1 MGQVSMRSKFR
12 AHVRDEA
19 LDACHALAI
28 ERGWA
33 QVRLSEVASS
43 VGVSRPTLYKE
54 FGSKDGLGEA
64 LVRRET
70 ERFLVG
76 VRETLDAHD
85 GDVAAA
91 LTAAVQFA
99 LVTAEANPL
108 LHAVLTATRGGDDGL
123 LPMLT
128 TRSSPV
134 LDPATAALTHWFAV
148 HAPELDQTEVREA
161 VDVTVR
167 LVVSHLVLP
176 GPDPE
181 ASARLL
187 AEVAMRYLGVA
198 GSRNAV

>member
-1 MGQVSMRSKFR
+1 MEQLSMRTKFR

-19 LDACHALAI
+19 LDVCHALAI

-33 QVRLSEVASS
+33 QVRLSDVATAI
-43 VGVSRPTLYKE
+43 GVSRPTLYKE

-76 VRETLDAHD
+76 VTTTLDEHA
-85 GDVAAA
+85 GDIAGA
-91 LTAAVQFA
+91 LTAAVHFA
-99 LVTAEANPL
+99 LVAAEANPL
-108 LHAVLTATRGGDDGL
+108 LHAVLTTTRGGTDGL

-134 LDPATAALTHWFAV
+134 LDPATAVLAMWFAE
-148 HAPELDQTEVREA
+148 HAPEYDPVEVHDALDVI
-161 VDVTVR
+161 VR

-181 ASARLL
+181 ESARLL
-187 AEVAMRYLGVA
+187 ARVAMRYLGMA
-198 GSRNAV
+198 RPF

>member
-1 MGQVSMRSKFR
+1 MEPVSMRTKFR

-33 QVRLSEVASS
+33 QVRLSEVAGMI
-43 VGVSRPTLYKE
+43 GVSRPTLYKE

-76 VRETLDAHD
+76 VKATLDAYA
-85 GDVAAA
+85 GDMVGA
-91 LTAAVQFA
+91 LTAAAKFS
-99 LVTAEANPL
+99 LVTAEENPL
-108 LHAVLTATRGGDDGL
+108 LHAVLTATRGGTDGL

-134 LDPATAALTHWFAV
+134 LDPATAALTEWFGV
-148 HAPELDQTEVREA
+148 HAPEYDAAEVREA
-161 VDVTVR
+161 VDVLVR

-187 AEVAMRYLGVA
+187 AKVALRYLGVPGPASA
-198 GSRNAV
+198 G

>member
-1 MGQVSMRSKFR
+1 MERVSMRTKFR

-19 LDACHALAI
+19 LDACHDLAI
-28 ERGWA
+28 ARGWT
-33 QVRLSEVASS
+33 QVRLSEIATA

-64 LVRRET
+64 LIRRET
-70 ERFLVG
+70 DRFLVG
-76 VRETLDAHD
+76 VKETLDAHD
-85 GDVAAA
+85 GDIPGG
-91 LTAAVQFA
+91 LTAAVHYA

-108 LHAVLTATRGGDDGL
+108 IHAVLTATRGGSDGL

-134 LDPATAALTHWFAV
+134 LDPATAALCLWFAE
-148 HAPELDQTEVREA
+148 HAPEYDPVEVRKA
-161 VDVTVR
+161 VDVIVR

-176 GPDPE
+176 GPDLE

-187 AEVAMRYLGVA
+187 GDVAMRYLGVP
-198 GSRNAV
+198 RP

>member
-1 MGQVSMRSKFR
+1 MGQESMRSKFR

-33 QVRLSEVASS
+33 QVRLSEVAAS

-85 GDVAAA
+85 GDVAGA

-108 LHAVLTATRGGDDGL
+108 LHAVLTATRGNDGL

-134 LDPATAALTHWFAV
+134 LDPATAALTYWFAE

-181 ASARLL
+181 RSARLL

-198 GSRNAV
+198 RTRNAE

>member
-1 MGQVSMRSKFR
+1 MEQVSMRTKFR
-12 AHVRDEA
+12 EHVRDEA
-19 LDACHALAI
+19 LEACHALAI
-28 ERGWA
+28 EHGWA
-33 QVRLSEVASS
+33 QVRLSDIATA

-64 LVRRET
+64 LIRRET

-76 VRETLDAHD
+76 VKETLDANE
-85 GDVAAA
+85 GDIAGA
-91 LTAAVQFA
+91 LRAAVHFA

-108 LHAVLTATRGGDDGL
+108 LHAVLTATRGGADGL

-134 LDPATAALTHWFAV
+134 LDPATAALTAWFAE
-148 HAPELDQTEVREA
+148 HAPEYDAVEVRRA

-167 LVVSHLVLP
+167 LVVSHLALP

-187 AEVAMRYLGVA
+187 ADVAMRYLGVPR
-198 GSRNAV
+198 S

>member
-1 MGQVSMRSKFR
+1 MEQVSMRTKFR

-33 QVRLSEVASS
+33 QVRLSDVATAI
-43 VGVSRPTLYKE
+43 GVSRPTLYKE

-76 VRETLDAHD
+76 VMTTLDAHA
-85 GDVAAA
+85 GDIAGA
-91 LTAAVQFA
+91 LTAAVHFA
-99 LVTAEANPL
+99 LVAAEENPL
-108 LHAVLTATRGGDDGL
+108 LHAVLTQTRGGTDGL

-134 LDPATAALTHWFAV
+134 LDPATAVLTAWFGE
-148 HAPELDQTEVREA
+148 HAPEYDPVEVHDA
-161 VDVTVR
+161 VDVIVR

-187 AEVAMRYLGVA
+187 AEVAMRYLGVSRPA
-198 GSRNAV
+198 SRN

>member
-1 MGQVSMRSKFR
+1 MEQVSMRTKFR
-12 AHVRDEA
+12 EHVRDEA
-19 LDACHALAI
+19 LEACHALAI
-28 ERGWA
+28 EHGWA
-33 QVRLSEVASS
+33 QVRLSDIATA

-64 LVRRET
+64 LIRRET

-76 VRETLDAHD
+76 VKATLDANE
-85 GDVAAA
+85 GDIAGA
-91 LTAAVQFA
+91 LRAAVHFA

-108 LHAVLTATRGGDDGL
+108 LHAVLTATRGGADGL

-134 LDPATAALTHWFAV
+134 LDPATAALTAWFAE
-148 HAPELDQTEVREA
+148 HAPEYDAVEVRRA

-167 LVVSHLVLP
+167 LVVSHLALP

-187 AEVAMRYLGVA
+187 ADVAMRYLGVPR
-198 GSRNAV
+198 S

>member
-1 MGQVSMRSKFR
+1 MEQVSMRTKFR

-19 LDACHALAI
+19 LDACQVLAI
-28 ERGWA
+28 EHGWPH
-33 QVRLSEVASS
+33 VRLSEVATA

-76 VRETLDAHD
+76 VKETLDAHE

-91 LTAAVQFA
+91 LTAAVHFA
-99 LVTAEANPL
+99 LLEAEANPL
-108 LHAVLTATRGGDDGL
+108 LHAVLTATRGGTDGL

-134 LDPATAALTHWFAV
+134 LDPATTALTAWFLQ
-148 HAPELDQTEVREA
+148 HAPEYDPTEIREA
-161 VDVTVR
+161 IDVTVR
-167 LVVSHLVLP
+167 LVVSHLALP

-187 AEVAMRYLGVA
+187 AEVAMRYLGI
-198 GSRNAV
+198 SRPGR

>member
-1 MGQVSMRSKFR
+1 MEQVSMRTKFR

-33 QVRLSEVASS
+33 QVRLSEVATAI
-43 VGVSRPTLYKE
+43 GVSRPTLYKE

-76 VRETLDAHD
+76 VKETLDAHD
-85 GDVAAA
+85 GDVEGA
-91 LTAAVQFA
+91 LRAAVHFA

-134 LDPATAALTHWFAV
+134 LDPATDALTAWFGT
-148 HAPELDQTEVREA
+148 HAPEYDPAEVRDA

-187 AEVAMRYLGVA
+187 AEVAVRYLG
-198 GSRNAV
+198 GPRR

>member
-1 MGQVSMRSKFR
+1 MEQVSMRTKFR

-19 LDACHALAI
+19 LDACYALAV

-33 QVRLSEVASS
+33 QVRLSDIAAA

-54 FGSKDGLGEA
+54 FGNKDGLGEA

-76 VRETLDAHD
+76 VKGTLDAHE
-85 GDVAAA
+85 GDIAGG
-91 LTAAVQFA
+91 LTAAVHFA
-99 LVTAEANPL
+99 LVSAEENPL
-108 LHAVLTATRGGDDGL
+108 LHAVLTATRGGDDDL

-134 LDPATAALTHWFAV
+134 LDPATAALAAWFAE
-148 HAPELDQTEVREA
+148 HAPEYDATEVREA
-161 VDVTVR
+161 VDVIVR

-176 GPDPE
+176 GPDPQ

-187 AEVAMRYLGVA
+187 AEVALRYLGL
-198 GSRNAV
+198 GHPRG

>member
-1 MGQVSMRSKFR
+1 MGQESMRSKFR

-19 LDACHALAI
+19 LDVCHALAI

-33 QVRLSEVASS
+33 QVRLSEVAAS

-85 GDVAAA
+85 GDVAGA

-108 LHAVLTATRGGDDGL
+108 LHAVLTATRGNDGL

-134 LDPATAALTHWFAV
+134 LDPATAALTYWFAE

-181 ASARLL
+181 RSARLL

-198 GSRNAV
+198 RTRNAE

>member
-1 MGQVSMRSKFR
+1 MQPVSMRTKFR

-33 QVRLSEVASS
+33 QVRLSEVAGII
-43 VGVSRPTLYKE
+43 GVSRPTLYKE

-76 VRETLDAHD
+76 VRETLDAHE
-85 GDVAAA
+85 GDVAGA
-91 LTAAVQFA
+91 LTAAAEFS

-108 LHAVLTATRGGDDGL
+108 LHAVLTATRGGTDGL

-134 LDPATAALTHWFAV
+134 LDPATAALTEWFAI
-148 HAPELDQTEVREA
+148 HAPEYDPDEVREA
-161 VDVTVR
+161 VDVMVR

-176 GPDPE
+176 GPDPT

-187 AEVAMRYLGVA
+187 AKVALRYLGVPQP
-198 GSRNAV
+198 GRIR

>member
-1 MGQVSMRSKFR
+1 MRSKFR

-19 LDACHALAI
+19 LDVCHALAI

-33 QVRLSEVASS
+33 QVRLSEVAAS

-85 GDVAAA
+85 GDVAGA

-108 LHAVLTATRGGDDGL
+108 LHAVLTATRGNDGL

-134 LDPATAALTHWFAV
+134 LDPATAALTYWFAE

-181 ASARLL
+181 RSARLL

-198 GSRNAV
+198 RTRNAE